1 MMSSDELNDNA
12 LTEDEL
18 DASRTWRAQKREFLS
33 FLPDS
38 LMFFLSS
45 QKEKEQAWLDY
56 YEGLYQNHGPSSKK
70 FKKNLNRYG
79 FWDFRTPF
87 KEGSSE
93 YYKFH
98 DENIFLSDINFLLE
112 RWQDKFAPQ
121 AKATPQNKTNDL
133 LLPATE
139 RLIEDIQ
146 KGWVGLYAHQ
156 PENNPFRSIEE
167 TEREGILAHD
177 KKESD
182 WNEESAKC
190 MGDLFLSK
198 IKNWMW
204 IKNYLHKDNLQLLIH
219 VVLSQESDIEK
230 KSRII
235 NNLSSALFLTS
246 GEKKWAEE
254 KFLKN
259 I

>member
-1 MMSSDELNDNA
+1 
-12 LTEDEL
+12 
-18 DASRTWRAQKREFLS
+18 
-33 FLPDS
+33 
-38 LMFFLSS
+38 
-45 QKEKEQAWLDY
+45 
-56 YEGLYQNHGPSSKK
+56 
-70 FKKNLNRYG
+70 
-79 FWDFRTPF
+79 
-87 KEGSSE
+87 
-93 YYKFH
+93 
-98 DENIFLSDINFLLE
+98 
-112 RWQDKFAPQ
+112 
-121 AKATPQNKTNDL
+121 
-133 LLPATE
+133 
-139 RLIEDIQ
+139 
-146 KGWVGLYAHQ
+146 
-156 PENNPFRSIEE
+156 
-167 TEREGILAHD
+167 
-177 KKESD
+177 
-182 WNEESAKC
+182 